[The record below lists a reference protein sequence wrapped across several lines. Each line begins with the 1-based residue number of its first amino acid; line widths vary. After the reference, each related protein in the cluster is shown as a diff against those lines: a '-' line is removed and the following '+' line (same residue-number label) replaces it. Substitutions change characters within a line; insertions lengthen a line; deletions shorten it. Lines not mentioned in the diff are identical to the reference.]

1 MDKNPPLNRPS
12 VKRDV
17 CEATDAHERGK
28 DFLSEGELGALLTA
42 AKAGRHGIR
51 DYLLVLTMFRHGLR
65 VSEAIGGHLTERK
78 KLYDFLF
85 TPFLKLLRP
94 VKIARY
100 LALKQFLAVSET
112 MVCETGL

>member
-1 MDKNPPLNRPS
+1 MEDHRNGLGTEGGYILS
-12 VKRDV
+12 M
-17 CEATDAHERGK
+17 ERH
-28 DFLSEGELGALLTA
+28 
-42 AKAGRHGIR
+42 RR
-51 DYLLVLTMFRHGLR
+51 
-65 VSEAIGGHLTERK
+65 GHLTERK

-112 MVCETGL
+112 LVCETGL

>member
-1 MDKNPPLNRPS
+1 MR
-12 VKRDV
+12 
-17 CEATDAHERGK
+17 
-28 DFLSEGELGALLTA
+28 
-42 AKAGRHGIR
+42 
-51 DYLLVLTMFRHGLR
+51 
-65 VSEAIGGHLTERK
+65 GHLTERK

-112 MVCETGL
+112 LVCETGL

>member
-1 MDKNPPLNRPS
+1 M
-12 VKRDV
+12 KRGVFGWDRTVGIEPGSFLVDV
-17 CEATDAHERGK
+17 VVHERLPLVVERHRNEDSIG
-28 DFLSEGELGALLTA
+28 LGCP
-42 AKAGRHGIR
+42 RSN
-51 DYLLVLTMFRHGLR
+51 FRGHW
-65 VSEAIGGHLTERK
+65 GHLTERK

>member
-1 MDKNPPLNRPS
+1 MTKLS
-12 VKRDV
+12 KVTFLIG
-17 CEATDAHERGK
+17 EAAVGR
-28 DFLSEGELGALLTA
+28 
-42 AKAGRHGIR
+42 AGS
-51 DYLLVLTMFRHGLR
+51 LW
-65 VSEAIGGHLTERK
+65 GHLTERK

-112 MVCETGL
+112 LVCETGL